1 MSTKTTIQNLID
13 TNLASGSNITATEHR
28 AVLTSILNNLYP
40 TPLIDTH
47 LTTNVLTASGANF
60 EYQLTFTKVG
70 RLVHVVGFLTNVSGS
85 ILDIEDIATISNTE
99 YRPFAS
105 FLITG
110 QNESG
115 TTLLIEV
122 GTDFLAINSTLGVG
136 ETYFINQ
143 SYPVIN

>member
-1 MSTKTTIQNLID
+1 MATKTSITSTIN
-13 TNLASGSNITATEHR
+13 GFITAIVTVTKVR
-28 AVLTSILNNLYP
+28 SAFDTLLNNVYP
-40 TPLIDTH
+40 TPLVDTH
-47 LTTNVLTASGANF
+47 LTTNVITSVNANF

-105 FLITG
+105 FSITG
-110 QNESG
+110 HNANGQ
-115 TTLLIEV
+115 TLLIEV
-122 GTDFLAINSTLGVG
+122 FDDYLAINSTFGVG
-136 ETYFINQ
+136 TTFFINQ